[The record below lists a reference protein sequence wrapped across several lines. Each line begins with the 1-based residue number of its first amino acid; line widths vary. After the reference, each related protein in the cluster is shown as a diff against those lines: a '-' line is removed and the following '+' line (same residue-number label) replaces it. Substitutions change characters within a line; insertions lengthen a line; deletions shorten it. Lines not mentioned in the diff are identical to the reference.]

1 MRKSI
6 KFFFGEKFYEVIKIL
21 FYSLRNPYYLKCLF
35 YNKLNDINYNENIFN
50 KFKFD
55 LEKIKSQLA
64 NNGLDYLKED
74 LSWQHHIFLGLKKE
88 KMNILEIGTHDGSF
102 TSFLSKNYATSNI
115 FTIDLNEHNETF
127 LTTYSREDK
136 DFRNEF
142 LRKRKKNLSYQNI
155 RFDEMDSIH
164 LINKFE
170 KEYFDL
176 IFIDGDH
183 LNPQVTIDLFS
194 SILLLKK
201 NGIMC
206 CDDIILN
213 SYKKNYI
220 SNESYVALD
229 MLEKKGLIKN
239 FFIVKRIRKYNAV
252 LKKYISIS
260 YKQ

>member
-1 MRKSI
+1 MRKFI
-6 KFFFGEKFYEVIKIL
+6 KLIFGKEIYEVIKIL
-21 FYSLRNPYYLKCLF
+21 FYSLGNLRNLKCIF
-35 YNKLNDINYNENIFN
+35 YNRSNDLNYNIDVFN
-50 KFKFD
+50 SLGFD
-55 LEKIKSQLA
+55 LEKIKSDLA
-64 NNGLDYLKED
+64 NNGLEYLKED

-115 FTIDLNEHNETF
+115 FTIDLNENNETF
-127 LTTYSREDK
+127 LTTYSRENK

-142 LRKRKKNLSYQNI
+142 LKKRKINLSYQNI